1 MQVRSNIITSRDI
14 HAALDGIDDVWID
27 SDGIREFQPR
37 AFAIRGFEFYLEG
50 AGERHVRARNGRDG
64 HGIDDV
70 WIDSDGIRHAA
81 TWDDIG
87 VMMARLFAIDPY
99 AKIARYVGLEGFLQE
114 TARYQPEGARAPW
127 LKRTPERGLL
137 LTVFDNTVRTPGYT
151 WPDEAQRVVD
161 NAKLAKKHNAELRRQ
176 ARALRAEAAQV
187 ESLIS

>member
-1 MQVRSNIITSRDI
+1 MQVRSNIIVSWNIRE
-14 HAALDGIDDVWID
+14 ALVGIDDVWID

-50 AGERHVRARNGRDG
+50 AGERHTRARNGRDG
-64 HGIDDV
+64 H
-70 WIDSDGIRHAA
+70 AA
-81 TWDDIG
+81 TWDDFG

-99 AKIARYVGLEGFLQE
+99 AEIAHYVGLEEFLQE
-114 TARYQPEGARAPW
+114 TARNQPEGARAPW

-151 WPDEAQRVVD
+151 WPDEAQRAVD

-176 ARALRAEAAQV
+176 ARALRAEAAQI
-187 ESLIS
+187 ESLIN